1 MVSTE
6 CGDLKRMNSD
16 HQWVSKCFKIRLW
29 WQLQKLMSITKN
41 TELEIL
47 NGQII
52 CELHLNKP
60 VKEKKKTLSMPHYI
74 AHWQI
79 KQAYVS
85 KNYRTILYKT
95 LLPPVLIS
103 TSVESLSKLPAL
115 LTIFIKWI
123 AVQAKGMRYFP
134 SLWQNWSAW
143 LFSFSNFSLFC
154 KTKLYTL
161 YGYAQKKWIKGYII
175 IYKGK
180 YKG

>member
-1 MVSTE
+1 MGKLYVNYISINM
-6 CGDLKRMNSD
+6 LRRKRKPF
-16 HQWVSKCFKIRLW
+16 QCLIT
-29 WQLQKLMSITKN
+29 LQSWPK
-41 TELEIL
+41 
-47 NGQII
+47 
-52 CELHLNKP
+52 
-60 VKEKKKTLSMPHYI
+60 
-74 AHWQI
+74 

-85 KNYRTILYKT
+85 KNYRTILHKT

-161 YGYAQKKWIKGYII
+161 YDYAQKKWIKGCII
-175 IYKGK
+175 TENIKVNNLQFSAKWKNNPYLSAIN
-180 YKG
+180 